1 MRTFVAIEINDK
13 NLLEQIQKMQSKL
26 EINAKP
32 VSLENM
38 HFTLFFLG
46 EITSEM
52 SEKIKQILNSI
63 VFSSFQI
70 TFSKIGV
77 FPKPK
82 FPRIIWIGIDEKGA
96 KQLNLIA
103 REVQEKLSALG
114 FKQDKPFKPH
124 VTIFRIKNK
133 IGDISDK
140 LAQLTIS
147 GNQRISALKFKK
159 SVLSSNGPIY
169 TDLQVIKA
177 KNETN
182 S

>member
-1 MRTFVAIEINDK
+1 MRTFIAAEIND
-13 NLLEQIQKMQSKL
+13 EQVLNSIKKIQSELKIK
-26 EINAKP
+26 AKP
-32 VSLENM
+32 VSLKNI
-38 HFTLFFLG
+38 HFTLLFLG
-46 EITSEM
+46 EISDEM
-52 SEKIKQILNSI
+52 SEKVQNTLSSI
-63 VFSSFQI
+63 EFSPFEVVFEG
-70 TFSKIGV
+70 IGA

-82 FPRIIWIGIDEKGA
+82 FPRIIWIGIDEKGVE
-96 KQLNLIA
+96 QLNLIA
-103 REVQEKLSALG
+103 KEVQEKLSTLG
-114 FKQDKPFKPH
+114 FRQDKPFKPH

-133 IGDISDK
+133 IDDISDK

-147 GNQRISALKFKK
+147 GNQRISTLKFKK

>member
-32 VSLENM
+32 VSLENI

-52 SEKIKQILNSI
+52 SEKIKQTLNSI
-63 VFSSFQI
+63 KFSSFQI
-70 TFSKIGV
+70 TFNKIGV

-82 FPRIIWIGIDEKGA
+82 FPRIIWIGIDKKDAE
-96 KQLNLIA
+96 QLNLIA
-103 REVQEKLSALG
+103 REVQEKLSTLG

>member
-32 VSLENM
+32 ISLENM

-46 EITSEM
+46 EITIEM
-52 SEKIKQILNSI
+52 SEKIKQVLSSI
-63 VFSSFQI
+63 KFSSFQI
-70 TFSKIGV
+70 TFSEVGV

-140 LAQLTIS
+140 LEQLTIS

-159 SVLSSNGPIY
+159 SILSSNGPIY

>member
-46 EITSEM
+46 EITIEM
-52 SEKIKQILNSI
+52 SEKIKQVLNSI
-63 VFSSFQI
+63 KFSSFQI

-77 FPKPK
+77 FPQSK
-82 FPRIIWIGIDEKGA
+82 FPRIIWIGIDEKGVE
-96 KQLNLIA
+96 QLNLIA
-103 REVQEKLSALG
+103 KEVQEKLSTLG
-114 FKQDKPFKPH
+114 FRQDKPFKPH

-133 IGDISDK
+133 IDDISDK

-147 GNQRISALKFKK
+147 GNQRISTLKFKK

>member
-1 MRTFVAIEINDK
+1 MAKKHKRYDK
-13 NLLEQIQKMQSKL
+13 KSPTEKSSSKDDSTALREKAALEKL
-26 EINAKP
+26 
-32 VSLENM
+32 
-38 HFTLFFLG
+38 
-46 EITSEM
+46 
-52 SEKIKQILNSI
+52 
-63 VFSSFQI
+63 
-70 TFSKIGV
+70 
-77 FPKPK
+77 PK
-82 FPRIIWIGIDEKGA
+82 
-96 KQLNLIA
+96 
-103 REVQEKLSALG
+103 EVQEKLSALG

-140 LAQLTIS
+140 LNQLTIS

-159 SVLSSNGPIY
+159 SVLSSNGPTY